1 MPEIV
6 ETIDISGRPQEVFS
20 YVTDFSLFPRW
31 QGGIVSVR
39 RLDDGPLAVGSKA
52 KVIRRFGPRELPGE
66 EEITEMNPP
75 VMSTVRATRG
85 IVTTI
90 ARGTIQPLDGGERSR
105 VRIALAFEARGIG
118 KALLP
123 LVMRQARRQ
132 LPRNAQRLRE
142 VLERAP
148 PRRDP

>member
-1 MPEIV
+1 
-6 ETIDISGRPQEVFS
+6 
-20 YVTDFSLFPRW
+20 
-31 QGGIVSVR
+31 
-39 RLDDGPLAVGSKA
+39 
-52 KVIRRFGPRELPGE
+52 
-66 EEITEMNPP
+66 MNPP

-105 VRIALAFEARGIG
+105 VRIALAFEGRGIG

-142 VLERAP
+142 VLERGAS
-148 PRRDP
+148 